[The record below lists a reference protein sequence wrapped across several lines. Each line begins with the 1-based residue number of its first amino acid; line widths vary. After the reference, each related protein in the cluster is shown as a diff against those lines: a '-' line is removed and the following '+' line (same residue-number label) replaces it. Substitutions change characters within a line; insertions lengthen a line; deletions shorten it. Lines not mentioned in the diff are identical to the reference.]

1 MTNKIKNQTNR
12 NLQKNQSRKAFSIT
26 EMMDFRS
33 LKAAFIALNSFESEP
48 LYING
53 HYLYV

>member
-33 LKAAFIALNSFESEP
+33 LKAAFIALNSFEPEP